1 MRVAV
6 AAGSDLIDMHLHRVE
21 MGCRLN
27 RAQAPSCDLQL
38 TLYTQTQHSCYRRI
52 YACSSAGR
60 RKRPHRCRALTSEMG
75 CRLNRDQARSCDAVD
90 LIAIT
95 LRASRGSNTR
105 SSSIHRRSARA
116 RRIYACRSVLAA
128 QEAASSMPC
137 THIRDGLQVATT
149 VIKLGL
155 AMQSTLR

>member
-6 AAGSDLIDMHLHRVE
+6 AAESDLIDMHLHRVE

-75 CRLNRDQARSCDAVD
+75 CRLQ
-90 LIAIT
+90 
-95 LRASRGSNTR
+95 
-105 SSSIHRRSARA
+105 
-116 RRIYACRSVLAA
+116 
-128 QEAASSMPC
+128 QP
-137 THIRDGLQVATT
+137 
-149 VIKLGL
+149 
-155 AMQSTLR
+155 